1 MSNKATTTDQAVLWS
16 LLGLLAIGAAFVVA
30 MYALT
35 DPVERAGLLSSLS
48 PLLVG
53 VVAGVPALLAAMRGE
68 QLRRETGVKLTK
80 IEEQTNGALR
90 DAVRSIV
97 GEQLDVRGLV
107 PRQRAGDG
115 PVTDSA
121 LDELRDRDAS

>member
-1 MSNKATTTDQAVLWS
+1 MNQKTMDQAVLWA
-16 LLGLLAIGAAFVVA
+16 LLGLLAIGAAFVVSI
-30 MYALT
+30 YALT
-35 DPVERAGLLSSLS
+35 DPADRAGLLSSLG
-48 PLLVG
+48 PLFVG

-68 QLRRETGVKLTK
+68 QLRRETGAKLTK
-80 IEEQTNGALR
+80 IEDQTNGALR
-90 DAVRSIV
+90 DAMQSIV
-97 GEQLDVRGLV
+97 SEQLDVRGLV